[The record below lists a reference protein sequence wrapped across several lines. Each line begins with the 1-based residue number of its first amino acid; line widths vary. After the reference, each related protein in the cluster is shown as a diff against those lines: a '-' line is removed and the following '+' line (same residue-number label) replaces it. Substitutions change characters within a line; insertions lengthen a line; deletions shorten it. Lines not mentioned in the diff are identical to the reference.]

1 MGHFFY
7 FDPKENN
14 LAASAGQAKGNQ
26 PKINLTAP
34 AEWTYCEKEQELTE
48 FAARNKK

>member
-7 FDPKENN
+7 FDPKEND
-14 LAASAGQAKGNQ
+14 LAASSVPAKSKQ
-26 PKINLTAP
+26 SKINLTAP
-34 AEWTYCEKEQELTE
+34 AEWTYCEKEKELTE